1 MEEGY
6 VYCFFDFLAVNG
18 KLLQLTFFK
27 TTFAFILNYY
37 CKQTTIQQM
46 KISATSTLVLNWSD
60 HSLWQSRET
69 LAYNAQLDLSEGEQL
84 FKLFSEEEN
93 FMHKQAVSGRKYFM
107 KKKVLSFLQELF
119 KEEKS
124 GQVIILA
131 AGLAPLSIEIASLY
145 PSSRVFDVDKYLM
158 DEKRE
163 LINGE
168 PSNIEFIDCDI
179 TDLIALSDKLVNHNL
194 KFDKPSIAVM
204 EGILYYLPK
213 ESLKNI
219 LHFLKKNNIAFVG
232 DFCLKPE
239 LVNEKT
245 RFYLTDVFRK
255 ITEEVQLDFINFYS
269 AVEITDLL
277 KEAGYENV
285 SITNMQQIQEERVG
299 DKNPFSEN
307 NSCWVRNIYAD

>member
-1 MEEGY
+1 
-6 VYCFFDFLAVNG
+6 
-18 KLLQLTFFK
+18 
-27 TTFAFILNYY
+27 
-37 CKQTTIQQM
+37 M

-69 LAYNAQLDLSEGEQL
+69 LAYNAQLDLSEGEKL

-119 KEEKS
+119 KVEKS

-204 EGILYYLPK
+204 EGIIYYLPTD
-213 ESLKNI
+213 SLKNI
-219 LHFLKKNNIAFVG
+219 LNFLQKNNIAFVG

-239 LVNEKT
+239 LVNKKT

-255 ITEEVQLDFINFYS
+255 IKEEVSLDFINFYS
-269 AVEITDLL
+269 AEETIDLL
-277 KEAGYENV
+277 QEAGYKKISV
-285 SITNMQQIQEERVG
+285 LNMQQIQEERVG
-299 DKNPFSEN
+299 EKNPFSEK
-307 NSCWVRNIYAD
+307 NSCWVMNIYAE